1 MISSILVCVDG
12 TRAAR
17 KAIALSSEI
26 ARASNATLH
35 LLHVVK
41 EQHLPEALQ
50 DFVEAEKL
58 TGPPEQVLHQIA
70 RHVLDDAV
78 RLAEQ
83 AGAPQVTTEIMTG
96 PVARTIIAYAK
107 QRNVD
112 MIAIGTR
119 GGSDFD
125 EVLLGGVSR
134 RVSALAPCPC
144 LLVK

>member
-1 MISSILVCVDG
+1 MISSILVAVDG

-17 KAIALSSEI
+17 KAIRLASEI
-26 ARASNATLH
+26 VRPANGTLH
-35 LLHVVK
+35 LLHVIRA
-41 EQHLPEALQ
+41 QQLPEALQ
-50 DFVEAEKL
+50 NFLDAEKL
-58 TGPPEQVLHQIA
+58 IGPPEQVLHEVA
-70 RHVLDDAV
+70 HHVLHDATV
-78 RLAEQ
+78 LAEQ
-83 AGAPQVTTEIMTG
+83 AGAPNVTTEIMTG
-96 PVARTIIAYAK
+96 PIARTIVAYAQ

-119 GGSDFD
+119 GGNDFD